1 MSRLISRTQSRF
13 ARFRY
18 PLILLVYASLPIH
31 LLACPCHAIGD
42 DKGMRQ
48 DDMLVRFDEWTVVE
62 YSPAENPYYHC
73 FDTGVCTSGC
83 RVPHP
88 QREEAP

>member
-1 MSRLISRTQSRF
+1 
-13 ARFRY
+13 
-18 PLILLVYASLPIH
+18 
-31 LLACPCHAIGD
+31 
-42 DKGMRQ
+42 MRQ